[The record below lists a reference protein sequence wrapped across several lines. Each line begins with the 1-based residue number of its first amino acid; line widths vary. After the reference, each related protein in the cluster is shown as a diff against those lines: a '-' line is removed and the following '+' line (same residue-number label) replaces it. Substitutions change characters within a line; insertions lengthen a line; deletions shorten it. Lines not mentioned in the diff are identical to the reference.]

1 MSTNFYQQV
10 RNRGL
15 LQPRITPDDVLDK
28 VPRNLIQNNR
38 NWLVIIC
45 GPTGTGKS
53 WTSLKLAEMLDPNFN
68 IHKIVFSTEAFLDV
82 FRTCHAGDVMIFE
95 ESEELNSRRAMKES
109 NVQMGNILS
118 MIRFT
123 QVSVIF
129 NLPSIAMI
137 DINARRLMHTYLY
150 TIEFDRMT
158 APPWM
163 RSRSGVFWYQV
174 RNTRLPSKSSDDQLR
189 FVNPEVKG
197 VKVRKVWFDAPSPSL
212 LAEYEALKHEVFWNR
227 LSQAQGRLG
236 LETAAV
242 ASAARADRDRP
253 PTPEP
258 EPDGGDGPPI
268 PDDLRENAAATGL

>member
-1 MSTNFYQQV
+1 MSSNLYQLV
-10 RNRGL
+10 RNQAL
-15 LQPRITPDDVLDK
+15 LNPKIPLNAVLDA
-28 VPRNLIQNNR
+28 VPRKQIANNR
-38 NWLVIIC
+38 NWLAIIC

-68 IHKIVFSTEAFLDV
+68 VHKTVFSTEEFLDV

-109 NVQMGNILS
+109 NVQMGIILS

-150 TIEFDRMT
+150 TIEFDRT
-158 APPWM
+158 SAPPWM
-163 RSRSGVFWYQV
+163 RSKSGVFWYQV
-174 RNTRLPSKSSDDQLR
+174 RNTRLPQKSSDDQLK
-189 FVNPEVKG
+189 FVKPIING
-197 VKVRKVWFDAPSPSL
+197 VKVSKVWLNSPSPDL

-227 LSQAQGRLG
+227 MSEAQGRLG
-236 LETAAV
+236 LDTAAV

-253 PTPEP
+253 ATPPP

-268 PDDLRENAAATGL
+268 PDDLRANMEETGL